1 MKKLVFSIA
10 ALLAAATTAC
20 QSLPDAVRK
29 MEVNIQSVSFANQN
43 NVEGFLVE
51 YTAHHNSSDVMPIE
65 VVKIDVAINGKKAA
79 SYENDDVKPL
89 PNRITNSFK
98 VFAPANLTHNV
109 ARESL
114 KNTPMLQVQAK
125 ATVSLLVEDDLQD
138 PDAAFNTTATY
149 EGIIHDSNN

>member
-51 YTAHHNSSDVMPIE
+51 YKAHHNSSDVMPIE

-98 VFAPANLTHNV
+98 VFVPANLTHSV
-109 ARESL
+109 AKQSL

-138 PDAAFNTTATY
+138 ADAAFNTTATY

>member
-29 MEVNIQSVSFANQN
+29 MEVNIQSVSCANQN
-43 NVEGFLVE
+43 TVEGFLVE

-98 VFAPANLTHNV
+98 VFVPANLTHSV
-109 ARESL
+109 AKQSL

-138 PDAAFNTTATY
+138 ADAAFNTTATY